1 MSDKSISHAISGG
14 LSGLVS
20 MALTYPLVTLSTNA
34 QAKTQKQHD
43 ETAREEEKSAEADNN
58 DDEDDVASDKSS
70 ISKLTFRT
78 IHHDISESGNNV
90 VFEEDLENGGKKV
103 GKISIAKTKLLRL
116 LKKLLH
122 RLKFLI
128 QHSKNYY
135 SGLESALLGI
145 VAVNF
150 VYYYVYNLTGTYLK
164 KFNKCPP
171 SAGLNVKDSLL
182 TGLAAGII
190 SRVLT
195 NPLWVANTRMTVKQK
210 MDINLN
216 NKEGGEKKVDVS
228 QQNTFKVM
236 YEIFEKE
243 GLQGLFSGI
252 GPALILVS
260 SPMIQFTVYE
270 QLKNLLVKLRQ
281 RGRSTGSTAIS
292 SVEAL
297 LLGSFG
303 KLVAILMTYP
313 YYTIRSRMHL
323 STNNENSFKVLYN
336 VIQNEGVG
344 ALYGGLNA
352 KLLQSV
358 VSAGLIF
365 YFKEEMMTL
374 VGLAVNNCNSQTT
387 SLVNKVKG
395 LRIRR

>member
-1 MSDKSISHAISGG
+1 MSDRSISHAISGG

-20 MALTYPLVTLSTNA
+20 MAVTYPLVTLSTNA
-34 QAKTQKQHD
+34 QAKTRNQEEETTEEE
-43 ETAREEEKSAEADNN
+43 ETAKIDTN
-58 DDEDDVASDKSS
+58 DDEDDATSTKSS
-70 ISKLTFRT
+70 VSKLPLRT
-78 IHHDISESGNNV
+78 VHSEIPKGTDEIAQST
-90 VFEEDLENGGKKV
+90 L
-103 GKISIAKTKLLRL
+103 SIARAKLLQL
-116 LKKLLH
+116 LRKLLH
-122 RLKFLI
+122 RLKFMI
-128 QHSKNYY
+128 QNSKKYY

-150 VYYYVYNLTGTYLK
+150 IYYYVYNLAGNYFK
-164 KFNKCPP
+164 KLNKAPQ
-171 SAGLNVKDSLL
+171 SAGLNVKESLL
-182 TGLAAGII
+182 TGLAAGIV

-210 MDINLN
+210 MDVQVDGN
-216 NKEGGEKKVDVS
+216 EGGEAKKVDVS
-228 QQNTFKVM
+228 QQNTFRVM

-243 GLQGLFSGI
+243 GFNGLFSGL

-270 QLKNLLVKLRQ
+270 QLKNLLTKLRQ
-281 RGRSTGSTAIS
+281 NGRAGYTNIS

-297 LLGSFG
+297 VLGSFG
-303 KLVAILMTYP
+303 KLVAILATYP

-323 STNNENSFKVLYN
+323 STSNENSFKVLYG
-336 VIQNEGVG
+336 VVQNEGIS

-358 VSAGLIF
+358 ASAGLIF

-374 VGLAVNNCNSQTT
+374 VGSAIQKLSVLSKE
-387 SLVNKVKG
+387 SKV
-395 LRIRR
+395 LRS